1 MMLADGLLQPTTSL
15 TLGGLV
21 VGVFLLTWELW
32 QWWRGGSSAPA
43 APAAPRGKGK
53 GAAPAAAPAGRSRDP
68 KALLPFAGGLMF
80 GSLCVACPA
89 GLLGTFSGILRSLGN
104 AGGGA
109 VMEHATGQ
117 SPAVIAQGAAPVLDS
132 YGAFIVTVALLL
144 VIVAWKKLSKVIKGK
159 FRNGVWCG
167 TLLAITTGVFAIIGQ
182 MAVPSANQLGA
193 TLVGAVIHG
202 TAA

>member
-1 MMLADGLLQPTTSL
+1 MMTAAGGLLQPTTSL
-15 TLGGLV
+15 TLGGLAI
-21 VGVFLLTWELW
+21 GVFLLAWELW
-32 QWWRGGSSAPA
+32 QWWRGGGSAPA
-43 APAAPRGKGK
+43 AAPRGKGK
-53 GAAPAAAPAGRSRDP
+53 GAPAAAPAGRSRDP
-68 KALLPFAGGLMF
+68 KALVPFASGLMF

-89 GLLGTFSGILRSLGN
+89 GLLGTFSGVLRSLGN

-117 SPAVIAQGAAPVLDS
+117 SPAVIAQGAAPALDS
-132 YGAFIVTVALLL
+132 HGAFIVTVALLL

-167 TLLAITTGVFAIIGQ
+167 TLLAITTGVFAVIGQ

-193 TLVGAVIHG
+193 TLVGAIVHG
-202 TAA
+202 AAA